1 MYFMFIQGWEPYPVF
16 KGGDPVCKGGNL
28 TLYSCKGGNLTMY
41 PVFLQG
47 WEPYPIF
54 KVGTLIDVV
63 VKLGD
68 HACESSIAYKS
79 DM

>member
-16 KGGDPVCKGGNL
+16 KGGDPVFKGGNL
-28 TLYSCKGGNLTMY
+28 TLY

-54 KVGTLIDVV
+54 KVETLIDVV